1 MDLVILWLAQL
12 PALIWNFVW
21 LVAAIV
27 CGLWT
32 YDKIKKGR

>member
-1 MDLVILWLAQL
+1 MDVWLALL
-12 PALIWNFVW
+12 PMMVWNFVW

-32 YDKIKKGR
+32 YDRIRGH